1 MSKPFQ
7 TRFGY
12 FRIPKGRISMMIKS
26 FDTVRRI
33 VFGCG
38 SLVSLG
44 DEIKRL
50 KAGKV
55 LVVTDPGI
63 KSTGIVESV
72 SGVLERARLNY
83 QVFAEVEPDPR
94 IEVALASID
103 AAQAYGP
110 DVIVGLGGGSSL
122 DISKITSV
130 MLTNEGTI
138 EKYFGMELVPNPGVP
153 LILIPTTA
161 GTGSE
166 MTSICVLSD
175 TKNKVKKGI
184 VSEHMFA
191 RTSLL
196 DPHLTLGLPPH
207 VTAMTGMDALVHA
220 IESFV
225 GVRASVFTD
234 TLNLQAIRLVA
245 ANLRQAY
252 ANGQNLAARESMLY
266 ASCLA
271 GMAFSNTQNGLDHA
285 LALAIGGK
293 FHLPHGLLTA
303 FIIPWVMEYNLIA
316 NPGKYIQIAKLFGE
330 NTKRLPE
337 IQAARL
343 AVKAV
348 KSLLDDLGISYHLS
362 SYNVSKGEFQ
372 ALAKATVGAVRL
384 ISNNPRTVTEA
395 DVINILEAN
404 Y

>member
-1 MSKPFQ
+1 MGVF
-7 TRFGY
+7 T
-12 FRIPKGRISMMIKS
+12 MIKS
-26 FDTVRRI
+26 FETVRRI
-33 VFGCG
+33 TFGPG
-38 SLVSLG
+38 SLNNLG
-44 DEIKRL
+44 DEVRRL
-50 KAGKV
+50 AGSKA
-55 LVVTDPGI
+55 LVVTDPGL
-63 KSTGIVESV
+63 KNA
-72 SGVLERARLNY
+72 GVLDAVTANLENAGLSFSIF
-83 QVFAEVEPDPR
+83 VEVEPDPR
-94 IEVALASID
+94 VEVALACAE
-103 AAQAYGP
+103 AAKACRP

-122 DISKITSV
+122 DISKVTSV
-130 MLTNEGTI
+130 MLTNEGPI
-138 EKYFGMELVPNPGVP
+138 KKYFGMELVPKPGVP

-175 TKNKVKKGI
+175 TKNQVKKGI

-191 RTSLL
+191 RAALL
-196 DPHLTLGLPPH
+196 DPQLTLSLPPRI
-207 VTAMTGMDALVHA
+207 TAMTGMDALVHA

-245 ANLRQAY
+245 DNLRQAY
-252 ANGQNLAARESMLY
+252 AHGQNLTARENMLH

-316 NPGKYIQIAKLFGE
+316 NPIKYIQIARAFGE
-330 NTKRLPE
+330 KTKRLTE

-343 AVKAV
+343 SVTAV
-348 KSLLDDLGISYHLS
+348 KSLLDDLRISYRLS
-362 SYNVSKGEFQ
+362 SYDVAREEFP
-372 ALAKATVGAVRL
+372 AIAKATVGATRL

>member
-1 MSKPFQ
+1 
-7 TRFGY
+7 
-12 FRIPKGRISMMIKS
+12 MIKS
-26 FDTVRRI
+26 FETVRRI
-33 VFGCG
+33 TFGPG
-38 SLVSLG
+38 SLNNLG
-44 DEIKRL
+44 DEVRRL
-50 KAGKV
+50 AGSKA
-55 LVVTDPGI
+55 LVVTDPGL
-63 KSTGIVESV
+63 KNA
-72 SGVLERARLNY
+72 GVLDAVTANLENAGLSFSIF
-83 QVFAEVEPDPR
+83 VEVEPDPR
-94 IEVALASID
+94 VEVALACAE
-103 AAQAYGP
+103 AAKACRP

-122 DISKITSV
+122 DISKVTSV
-130 MLTNEGTI
+130 MLTNEGPI
-138 EKYFGMELVPNPGVP
+138 EKYFGMELVPKPGVP

-175 TKNKVKKGI
+175 TKNQVKKGI

-191 RTSLL
+191 RAALL
-196 DPHLTLGLPPH
+196 DPQLTLSLPPRI
-207 VTAMTGMDALVHA
+207 TAMTGMDALVHA

-245 ANLRQAY
+245 DNLRQAY
-252 ANGQNLAARESMLY
+252 AHGQNLTARENMLH

-316 NPGKYIQIAKLFGE
+316 NPIKYIQIARAFGE
-330 NTKRLPE
+330 KTKRLTE

-343 AVKAV
+343 SVTAV
-348 KSLLDDLGISYHLS
+348 KSLLDDLRISYRLS
-362 SYNVSKGEFQ
+362 SYDVAREEFP
-372 ALAKATVGAVRL
+372 AIAKATVGATRL

>member
-1 MSKPFQ
+1 
-7 TRFGY
+7 
-12 FRIPKGRISMMIKS
+12 MINK
-26 FDTVRRI
+26 FETVRRI
-33 VFGCG
+33 TFGPG
-38 SLVSLG
+38 SIENLG
-44 DEIKRL
+44 SEVRRVN
-50 KAGKV
+50 GSNV
-55 LVVTDPGI
+55 LVITDPGLQ
-63 KSTGIVESV
+63 SA
-72 SGVLERARLNY
+72 GVLDAVAAVLDKAKLNY
-83 QVFAEVEPDPR
+83 SVFSEVEPDPK
-94 IEVALASID
+94 IEVALA
-103 AAQAYGP
+103 AAGAAKTYGP
-110 DVIVGLGGGSSL
+110 DVIVGVGGGSSL
-122 DISKITSV
+122 DISKVTSV
-130 MLTNEGTI
+130 LLSNEGPI
-138 EKYFGMELVPNPGVP
+138 DKYFGMEQVPRPGVP

-184 VSEHMFA
+184 VSEYMFA
-191 RTSLL
+191 RAALL
-196 DPHLTLGLPPH
+196 DPQLTIGLPPR

-220 IESFV
+220 IESYV
-225 GVRASVFTD
+225 GLRASVFTD

-245 ANLRQAY
+245 ANLRQAF
-252 ANGQNLAARESMLY
+252 AQGQNLKARENMLY

-316 NPGKYIQIAKLFGE
+316 APDKYIRIAEAFGE
-330 NTKRLPE
+330 RTKHLPE

-343 AVKAV
+343 SVKAV
-348 KSLLDDLGISYHLS
+348 KSLLDDLGISYKLS
-362 SYNVSKGEFQ
+362 SYGVPREEFP

-395 DVINILEAN
+395 DIIGILEAN
-404 Y
+404 NT